1 VTSPSSSQTAVGRP
15 ASRVVDGP
23 VVETGTGGSSL
34 AQALRDREPAALVDL
49 LRSRPDLV
57 QPVPTDLAHL
67 AIRATSRPSVLR
79 AVDGLDRWTL
89 QVLQSIL
96 ALPDPVSVEDLRVAL
111 GTVERAGA
119 GTSRRRREPSPD
131 PVAHAV
137 TTLRD
142 TALIWGTDDALQ
154 IVRALPEILGPHP
167 AGLAASARTLLAS
180 SSPTRVAD
188 LAGDLGLTRSG
199 DPVRDADAIARLLAE
214 DAAAAAL
221 IEDAVAV
228 AGAGA
233 REVLER
239 LQWGPPTGRVELGD
253 RVPRRADAVT
263 PVEVLVARGLL
274 VATDQRTLTL
284 PLEVALHLRRGRT
297 VASPEPV
304 PPLAAA
310 APAYRPG
317 SPSGAG
323 RAAAVSPAAVPTG
336 AVPPG
341 AVPPGSS
348 ASTATTAPGSTRPS
362 RARGAA
368 RNGPPDVATTDSRGL
383 GAVLELLRFA
393 DSLVANWEGRPPAV
407 LRAGGVGV
415 RDIRRTAA
423 TVGTDDATT
432 ALLVEVLGA
441 ASLVAED
448 DDGWLPTAAYD
459 AWAELD
465 PAHRWAALAAAWL
478 AAPRAAGLVGQ
489 RIDSDRIAAPL
500 GPDLDN
506 PLAVAVRRAVLDGLA
521 ALPPGTGPRTPGAAG
536 PTVTAPVAA
545 AGAPPGGPPVTPP
558 PAPPTAPPPAATA
571 AGAGPVPATTVPTT
585 TAAGA
590 APTEAASGATA
601 DPAET
606 LVLADTAWRLPRRA
620 PRLRD
625 DLARWTLAEAATLGV
640 LGGQGASA
648 ALTTWGRALLGHD
661 TQAAVGALAAAL
673 PDPVEQVVL
682 QADLTAVAPGMLH
695 REVAT
700 ELGLLADVESA
711 GAATVYRFSPATI
724 RRALDGG
731 RTSTAIHSFLAAH
744 SATAVPQPLTYL
756 VDDVA
761 RRHGAVRVG
770 SVSAYVRCEDPA
782 ALAAL
787 VADRRVASLRLRAL
801 APTVAVTDVPVD
813 IVLER
818 LRTAGHSPAAEGAD
832 GAVVVGGG
840 EARRAPVPLRRPG
853 SGERVLDERMLA
865 AAAAALLAGD
875 RAVRA
880 RPRGTLPPPGS
891 EPVGTGAL
899 AVLRRALGEE
909 SRSGGRLGT
918 STVRRPEPGLPVWI
932 GYTDSTGT
940 VGERIVE
947 PVRIDGGV
955 LTALDRRD
963 AKMRTFALHR
973 ITAAALVDDDG
984 LGVDTIDPASTVD
997 TARTVDTASTVDPAS
1012 TVDTVDT
1019 ASTVGATGGA
1029 GAVPAAERPVFDP
1042 GSS

>member
-1 VTSPSSSQTAVGRP
+1 
-15 ASRVVDGP
+15 VVDGP
-23 VVETGTGGSSL
+23 VAETGTGGSSL

-111 GTVERAGA
+111 GTVEATRAG
-119 GTSRRRREPSPD
+119 SPRRRREPSPD

-167 AGLAASARTLLAS
+167 AGLAASARTLLGS

-199 DPVRDADAIARLLAE
+199 DPVRDADAIARLLSD

-263 PVEVLVARGLL
+263 PIEVLVARGLL

-310 APAYRPG
+310 SPTDRSG
-317 SPSGAG
+317 SSGGTA
-323 RAAAVSPAAVPTG
+323 RTG
-336 AVPPG
+336 AVPPA
-341 AVPPGSS
+341 AVPPATGGS
-348 ASTATTAPGSTRPS
+348 AGTTPTRPS

-368 RNGPPDVATTDSRGL
+368 RNGPPDVASTDSRGL

-500 GPDLDN
+500 GPDLEN

-521 ALPPGTGPRTPGAAG
+521 ALPPGTGPRSPAAAG
-536 PTVTAPVAA
+536 PAA
-545 AGAPPGGPPVTPP
+545 ANAAAASPAVTP
-558 PAPPTAPPPAATA
+558 AAAPAAA
-571 AGAGPVPATTVPTT
+571 AGPVPAPAEV
-585 TAAGA
+585 AA
-590 APTEAASGATA
+590 APTEAAGGATA

-640 LGGQGASA
+640 LGGHGAAA

-661 TQAAVGALAAAL
+661 TEAAVGALAAAL

-840 EARRAPVPLRRPG
+840 EARRAPVPLRRSG

-880 RPRGTLPPPGS
+880 RPRGTLPAPGS

-899 AVLRRALGEE
+899 AVLRRALGDE
-909 SRSGGRLGT
+909 SRTGGRLGT

-984 LGVDTIDPASTVD
+984 LGVDSVDPPSTVSAGVD
-997 TARTVDTASTVDPAS
+997 SAVSAGTVSANATGGPD
-1012 TVDTVDT
+1012 
-1019 ASTVGATGGA
+1019 ATGGA
-1029 GAVPAAERPVFDP
+1029 GAVAAAEQSVSET
-1042 GSS
+1042 GSP

>member
-1 VTSPSSSQTAVGRP
+1 VTSPSSSQTAAGRP

-199 DPVRDADAIARLLAE
+199 DPVRDADAIARLLAD

-310 APAYRPG
+310 APADRPG

-323 RAAAVSPAAVPTG
+323 RAAAVSPAT
-336 AVPPG
+336 
-341 AVPPGSS
+341 
-348 ASTATTAPGSTRPS
+348 TATTAPGSTRPS

-521 ALPPGTGPRTPGAAG
+521 ALPPGTGPRTPVAAG
-536 PTVTAPVAA
+536 PAVTAPVAA
-545 AGAPPGGPPVTPP
+545 AAAPPGGPPAPP
-558 PAPPTAPPPAATA
+558 PTAPPTAAPPAATA
-571 AGAGPVPATTVPTT
+571 AGAGPVPATTAPTT
-585 TAAGA
+585 TEATTEAGA

-880 RPRGTLPPPGS
+880 RPRGTLPAPGS

-909 SRSGGRLGT
+909 SRTGGRLGT

-984 LGVDTIDPASTVD
+984 LGVDP
-997 TARTVDTASTVDPAS
+997 VDPAS
-1012 TVDTVDT
+1012 TVDTVATVD
-1019 ASTVGATGGA
+1019 TVGATGGA
-1029 GAVPAAERPVFDP
+1029 GAVPAAEQPVFDP